1 MIKKGDIL
9 NQLVYLY
16 LCLAILISDL
26 DWLIK
31 DIFYIMN
38 IKELLKDLDPVTI
51 IEFRNYINENLT
63 KLCST
68 KNSNSKI
75 ISKFKGNDIFCDKCG
90 CLLHKN
96 GKTKNGIQKYI
107 CSGCKL
113 TSSETTDTIICHSKL
128 SFEVWSDVIDNLLNG
143 FSLRRIAEENN
154 ISLLTSFR
162 LRHKVLLALK
172 SFVNNIK
179 LSGKIQSDEK
189 YFSINLKGTKPINM
203 PRYSKKRTSIS
214 SPYSGIS
221 HHKICVVSSID
232 ENDNLFLKIVGLGRC
247 TTKMLNDSL
256 GTKLY
261 NATAVNAD
269 SASAYQEF
277 CKKYNLELNAIPS
290 GFHSSGIFN
299 ISEINGIH
307 SQLETWLNK
316 FRGISIRHLQ
326 EYLDWF
332 VYIFTMKKRFMLNK
346 IKTESYSNL
355 LINDNYIKSKDIFNI
370 KIPIDLQIAYAE
382 YANQS

>member
-1 MIKKGDIL
+1 
-9 NQLVYLY
+9 
-16 LCLAILISDL
+16 
-26 DWLIK
+26 
-31 DIFYIMN
+31 MN
-38 IKELLKDLDPVTI
+38 IKELLKVLDPVTI

-75 ISKFKGNDIFCDKCG
+75 ISKFKGNDIFCGKCG

-232 ENDNLFLKIVGLGRC
+232 ENDNLFLKIVGLGQC
-247 TTKMLNDSL
+247 TTKMLIDSL

-261 NATAVNAD
+261 NATTVNAD

-277 CKKYNLELNAIPS
+277 CKKYSLELNAIPS
-290 GFHSSGIFN
+290 GFHSNGIFN

-316 FRGISIRHLQ
+316 FRGVSIRHLQ

-382 YANQS
+382 YASQS